1 MFSHIAERPQ
11 YFLNCAK
18 RDRNGKRQFRLV
30 GDAYGEM
37 PKTKWAIIAS
47 GFSKGGGPFQW
58 FHRYDRFSL
67 LNPKKYTQQHLFVNS
82 LFIY

>member
-58 FHRYDRFSL
+58 FHRYDRFTL
-67 LNPKKYTQQHLFVNS
+67 LNPKKYS
-82 LFIY
+82 